1 MKKTIVGILVSAT
14 VLSTCI
20 SAFAEGTT
28 YENVYNVYNGYDNK
42 YVVTD
47 ESEGVSAYETVY
59 IERIKDLDGNAVSS
73 EPVYIN
79 QENGGFDDITYFMI
93 KDDAKQGYYKA
104 TFGGRNSAT
113 TKTVNFIIG
122 EVKFA
127 PEDVMTVAD
136 EAVAYG
142 TNSGTTY
149 YKKGFKLNTTKNISG
164 FKSIKLIRNG
174 KCIGAFEND
183 LNTSTTGAINTIG
196 LMIYGIPENEADFE
210 VCFSTEEVGKRGGN

>member
-1 MKKTIVGILVSAT
+1 MKKTIVSMLVSAT

-28 YENVYNVYNGYDNK
+28 YENVYNGYDNK

-47 ESEGVSAYETVY
+47 ESAYETVY
-59 IERIKDLDGNAVSS
+59 IERIEDLGGNAVSS

-79 QENGGFDDITYFMI
+79 QENGGFDDITSFMI
-93 KDDAKQGYYKA
+93 KDGAKQGYYKA

-149 YKKGFKLNTTKNISG
+149 YKKGFKLNTTKDISG

-183 LNTSTTGAINTIG
+183 LGTSTAGTINTIG

>member
-28 YENVYNVYNGYDNK
+28 YENVNNGYDNK

-47 ESEGVSAYETVY
+47 ESEGAYETVY

-79 QENGGFDDITYFMI
+79 QENGGFDDITSFMI
-93 KDDAKQGYYKA
+93 KADAQQGYYKA
-104 TFGGRNSAT
+104 TFGRRNSAT

-149 YKKGFKLNTTKNISG
+149 YKKGFKLNTTKNISD

-183 LNTSTTGAINTIG
+183 LGTSTAGTINTIG
-196 LMIYGIPENEADFE
+196 LMIYGIPENEAAFE

>member
-28 YENVYNVYNGYDNK
+28 YENVYNGYYNK
-42 YVVTD
+42 YVVTN

-59 IERIKDLDGNAVSS
+59 IERIKDLDGEEI
-73 EPVYIN
+73 EPEIVYID
-79 QENGGFDDITYFMI
+79 QENGGFVDITSFMI

-104 TFGGRNSAT
+104 TFGGRKSAT

-183 LNTSTTGAINTIG
+183 LGTSTAGTINTIG
-196 LMIYGIPENEADFE
+196 LMIYGIPAGQTDFD
-210 VCFSTEEVGKRGGN
+210 VCFSTDEVKEVTGEAN

>member
-28 YENVYNVYNGYDNK
+28 YENVYNGYDNK

-47 ESEGVSAYETVY
+47 DSAYETVY
-59 IERIKDLDGNAVSS
+59 IERIKERIKDLDGEEI
-73 EPVYIN
+73 EPEIVYID
-79 QENGGFDDITYFMI
+79 QENGGFDDITSFMI
-93 KDDAKQGYYKA
+93 KDGAKQGYYKA

-149 YKKGFKLNTTKNISG
+149 YKKGFKLNTTKDISG

-183 LNTSTTGAINTIG
+183 LGTSTADTINTIG

>member
-1 MKKTIVGILVSAT
+1 MKKTIVSMLVSAT

-28 YENVYNVYNGYDNK
+28 YENVYNGYDNK

-59 IERIKDLDGNAVSS
+59 IERIEDLGGNAVSS

-79 QENGGFDDITYFMI
+79 QENGGFDDITSFMI

-183 LNTSTTGAINTIG
+183 LGTSTAGTINTIG

>member
-1 MKKTIVGILVSAT
+1 MKKTIVSMLVSAT

-28 YENVYNVYNGYDNK
+28 YENVYNGYDNK

-59 IERIKDLDGNAVSS
+59 IERIKDLDGNKI
-73 EPVYIN
+73 EPEIVYID
-79 QENGGFDDITYFMI
+79 QENGGFDDITSFMI
-93 KDDAKQGYYKA
+93 KADAQQGYYKA

-149 YKKGFKLNTTKNISG
+149 YKKGFTLNTEKNIST

-196 LMIYGIPENEADFE
+196 LMIYGIPENEADFD
-210 VCFSTEEVGKRGGN
+210 VCFSTDEVKEVTGEAN

>member
-28 YENVYNVYNGYDNK
+28 YENVYNGYDNK

-59 IERIKDLDGNAVSS
+59 IECIEDLGGNAVSS

-79 QENGGFDDITYFMI
+79 QENGGFDDITSFMI
-93 KDDAKQGYYKA
+93 KDGAKQGYYKA
-104 TFGGRNSAT
+104 TFGGRNSA

-164 FKSIKLIRNG
+164 FKSIKLIHNG

-183 LNTSTTGAINTIG
+183 LGTSTTGAINTIG
-196 LMIYGIPENEADFE
+196 LMIYGIPAGQTDFD
-210 VCFSTEEVGKRGGN
+210 VCFSTDEVKEVTGEAN